1 MTEQER
7 WNLEAELRELE
18 SSLYYSPEF
27 GDWKIIK
34 IYEYRLQNKP
44 DPYDLET
51 LEMKRQEARDRINE
65 IRDLLKEGE

>member
-51 LEMKRQEARDRINE
+51 LETKRQEARDRINE